1 MGESGH
7 RSIPGFFAPAVVCDA
22 MEYRTFGSTQIDV
35 SAVGLGTWN
44 VGPVWSDVSDE
55 QAKEAI
61 RTALDADVNLIDT
74 AEVYGGGRAERLIGE
89 VLDERGRDGIF
100 VPTKAAPDEDGG
112 HSEAG
117 LRESIAGSQERLG
130 VETLDL
136 VQLHCPETQAF
147 YDPST
152 FETLE
157 ALREE
162 GEIAHAGVSVEKV
175 EEADKAIEY
184 DVVETVQLIF
194 NPFRHRPAERFFE
207 RAKANDVGIIA
218 RVPLASGLLADAFDG
233 IEDFD
238 EDDHR
243 RSAAE
248 GGVDAG
254 IGRAGGETFA
264 GVPFEAGLEAVD
276 DLRPYVPEEMSM
288 AQFTLRWILDH
299 DAVSTVIPGS
309 TSPDHVE
316 ANAAAADFPEL
327 SHETH
332 GAVRDIYEAH
342 LYDHVHHRW

>member
-1 MGESGH
+1 MSWLSAIHE
-7 RSIPGFFAPAVVCDA
+7 FFAPALICGTV
-22 MEYRTFGSTQIDV
+22 EYRTFGSTDVDV

-61 RTALDADVNLIDT
+61 RTALDADVNVIDT
-74 AEVYGGGRAERLIGE
+74 AEVYGDGRAEGLIGE

-112 HSEAG
+112 HSEGG
-117 LRESIAGSQERLG
+117 LRESIEGSKERLG

-157 ALREE
+157 ELRKE

-175 EEADKAIEY
+175 EEAGKAIEY
-184 DVVETVQLIF
+184 DVVETVQIIF

-233 IEDFD
+233 VEDFD

-264 GVPFEAGLEAVD
+264 GVPFEAGLKAVD
-276 DLRPYVPEEMSM
+276 DLRPYVPKEMSM

-316 ANAAAADFPEL
+316 ANAAPADLPEL

-332 GAVRDIYEAH
+332 GAVRDVYEDH